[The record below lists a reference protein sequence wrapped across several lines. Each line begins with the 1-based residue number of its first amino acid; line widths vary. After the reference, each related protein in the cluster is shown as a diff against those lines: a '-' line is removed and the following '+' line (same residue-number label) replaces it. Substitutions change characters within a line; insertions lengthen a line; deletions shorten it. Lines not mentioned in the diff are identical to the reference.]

1 MPHLHSVIPPYIL
14 RRIIESGSEPQQR
27 CARQTLTHVQTLM
40 AHMPGKPA
48 APHVNKAGQLERD
61 IYDAKQTQELPGT
74 QVRYEGQPSNG
85 DVAVDEA
92 YDYLGITHDFFW
104 KEYQRDSLD
113 NKGLILTG
121 TVHYGREYQ
130 NAFWNGQ
137 QMVFGDGDGEIFN
150 RFTIA
155 IDVVAHELSHGVT
168 ETEAGLIYFEQSGAL
183 NESLSDVFGS
193 LVKQYHLKQ
202 TADKADWLIGEGLLA
217 EGINGK
223 GLRSM
228 SEPGTA
234 YNDPLLGKD
243 PQPGHMKDFI
253 KTREDNGGVH
263 LNSGIPN
270 RAFYLAA
277 TAIGGYAWE
286 KAGYAWYDTVCDRNL
301 AQDAD
306 FDAFAKLT
314 IAHGEKRSGSDVGAA
329 IKQAWE
335 QVGVLTDD
343 AVVELAREG
352 GVAFIPKLS
361 GQRTIALSSLNE
373 AQRQRLVSILEQA
386 FPRGQPPGQASSP
399 GSGDQRYFRIQI
411 IWTGQNQAHYAD
423 IIVLVPEQEAPE
435 SLVELWQK
443 GEGCVCD

>member
-1 MPHLHSVIPPYIL
+1 
-14 RRIIESGSEPQQR
+14 
-27 CARQTLTHVQTLM
+27 
-40 AHMPGKPA
+40 
-48 APHVNKAGQLERD
+48 
-61 IYDAKQTQELPGT
+61 
-74 QVRYEGQPSNG
+74 
-85 DVAVDEA
+85 
-92 YDYLGITHDFFW
+92 
-104 KEYQRDSLD
+104 
-113 NKGLILTG
+113 
-121 TVHYGREYQ
+121 
-130 NAFWNGQ
+130 
-137 QMVFGDGDGEIFN
+137 MVFGDGDGEIFN

-217 EGINGK
+217 KGINGK

-234 YNDPLLGKD
+234 YDDPLLGKD
-243 PQPGHMKDFI
+243 PQPAHMKDFI

-306 FDAFAKLT
+306 FEAFAKLT

-335 QVGVLTDD
+335 Q
-343 AVVELAREG
+343 LAREG

-411 IWTGQNQAHYAD
+411 IWTGQNQAHYTD

-435 SLVELWQK
+435 SLVELWKK

>member
-1 MPHLHSVIPPYIL
+1 MKATHHYSVIPPYIL
-14 RRIIESGSEPQQR
+14 RRIIDHGSAPQQQ

-48 APHVNKAGQLERD
+48 APHVSKAGQLERD
-61 IYDAKQTQELPGT
+61 IYDAKNTQDLPGT
-74 QVRYEGQPSNG
+74 PVRSEGHPSNG

-92 YDYLGITHDFFW
+92 YNYLGITHEFFW
-104 KEYQRDSLD
+104 QQYKRDSLD

-202 TADKADWLIGEGLLA
+202 RADEADWIIGEGLLA
-217 EGINGK
+217 KGINGK

-228 SEPGTA
+228 SAPGTA
-234 YNDPLLGKD
+234 YDDPLLGKD
-243 PQPGHMKDFI
+243 PQPAHMKDFV

-277 TAIGGYAWE
+277 TALGGYAWE
-286 KAGYAWYDTVCDRNL
+286 KAGYAWYDTVCDLAL

-306 FDAFAKLT
+306 FIDFAKLT
-314 IAHGEKRSGSDVGAA
+314 ISHGEKRSGKETADA
-329 IKQAWE
+329 IEQAWKT
-335 QVGVLTDD
+335 VGVM
-343 AVVELAREG
+343 
-352 GVAFIPKLS
+352 
-361 GQRTIALSSLNE
+361 
-373 AQRQRLVSILEQA
+373 
-386 FPRGQPPGQASSP
+386 
-399 GSGDQRYFRIQI
+399 
-411 IWTGQNQAHYAD
+411 
-423 IIVLVPEQEAPE
+423 
-435 SLVELWQK
+435 
-443 GEGCVCD
+443 